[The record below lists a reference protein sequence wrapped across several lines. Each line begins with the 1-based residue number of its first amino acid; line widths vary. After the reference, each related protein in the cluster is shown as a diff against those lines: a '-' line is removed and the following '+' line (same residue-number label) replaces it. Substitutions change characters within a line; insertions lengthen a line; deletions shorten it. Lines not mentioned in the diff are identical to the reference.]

1 MEINL
6 EEFQTLL
13 SQLTSFD
20 KMYEQVRFVDPVKK
34 EVLFV
39 KHKNQEEIIP
49 VLEPCFGIWG
59 EIDIWINNAGQNT
72 TRVFS
77 WETDGTCT
85 ENIIKTNL
93 IGMIY
98 GSQIAATG
106 MLKQGHGAIYRR
118 V

>member
-39 KHKNQEEIIP
+39 THKNQEEIIP
-49 VLEPCFGIWG
+49 VIE
-59 EIDIWINNAGQNT
+59 
-72 TRVFS
+72 
-77 WETDGTCT
+77 
-85 ENIIKTNL
+85 
-93 IGMIY
+93 
-98 GSQIAATG
+98 
-106 MLKQGHGAIYRR
+106 
-118 V
+118 